1 MIRFAPWIEA
11 CLSLLY
17 PPKCPG
23 CGKETSASGVWC
35 SSCLAEVWAPRELTL
50 SPRSPLLRCMA
61 LTHYH
66 GGVKHVLRDMK
77 FRGRKKDAGCLT
89 SLLERMRPREMAG
102 DVEVV
107 IPVPIS
113 SHKRKL
119 RGFNQTEVLF
129 GKWAKANGLDW
140 QAQVLCR
147 ERDTKEQWRL
157 SKKERKANLKDAFRI
172 RRAEAIVGRR
182 VLLVDD
188 IYTTGATMEV
198 CASLLLAAGAKSVT
212 GLVIASETQTK
223 K

>member
-1 MIRFAPWIEA
+1 MTILASWVEA

-23 CGKETSASGVWC
+23 CGKAVSARGTWC
-35 SSCLAEVWAPRELTL
+35 PSCLAQVWTPRELTL
-50 SPRSPLLRCMA
+50 PKRSPLLRCMA
-61 LTHYH
+61 LTHYR

-89 SLLERMRPREMAG
+89 SLLERMTLREMAG
-102 DVEVV
+102 DVEVA

-113 SHKRKL
+113 SHKRRV

-129 GKWAKANGLDW
+129 AKWAKASGLDW
-140 QAQVLCR
+140 QAQVLYR

-198 CASLLLAAGAKSVT
+198 CASLLLSAGAKSVT

>member
-1 MIRFAPWIEA
+1 MTTFKQWVEA
-11 CLSLLY
+11 CLSLIY
-17 PPKCPG
+17 PPKCPACAAEVSQRG
-23 CGKETSASGVWC
+23 AWC
-35 SSCLAEVWAPRELTL
+35 PSCLAAVWAPRELTL
-50 SPRSPLLRCMA
+50 SKHSPLLRCMA
-61 LTHYH
+61 LVHYQ

-77 FRGRKKDAGCLT
+77 FRGRRKDAGCLT
-89 SLLERMRPREMAG
+89 SLLERMTLREIAG
-102 DVEVV
+102 DVEVA

-113 SHKRKL
+113 AHKRRV

-129 GKWAKANGLDW
+129 ADWAKANGLDW

-157 SKKERKANLKDAFRI
+157 SKKERKANLIDAFRI
-172 RRAEAIVGRR
+172 RRKEAIVGRR

-198 CASLLLAAGAKSVT
+198 CASILLAAGAKSVT